1 MQYKLN
7 NEFTA
12 LSETGGIFYVQPGYS
27 VEISTGESTPG
38 KDSGFVVKGG
48 EPVSYTGSGT
58 IYARATGTHA
68 MLNVVEGSL
77 S

>member
-7 NEFTA
+7 NDFTA
-12 LSETGGIFYVQPGYS
+12 LSETSGIFYVQPGYS
-27 VEISTGESTPG
+27 VEIAVGSSTPE

-68 MLNVVEGSL
+68 VLNVVAGSL